1 MSQISYIER
10 TGKQVFQQPF
20 AANNVQ
26 FYGFLV
32 AANTDSLQKNLC
44 DKYLNGPS
52 GGAVDFRP
60 AGPFALI
67 VFNKIDAL
75 NSINSPDSQKG
86 WFSEQE
92 TAVWVL
98 LEDRKREKLFW
109 FHPYIFV
116 DNSYAMAMGRE
127 LYGFPKSLGW
137 FDIPNSPQEAK
148 SFSLET
154 LVLKQF
160 DPKTKGTR
168 EFLIK
173 VEQTDPT
180 GHSVE
185 PAGLETVMKEML
197 HLYTHQN
204 SIIKDLIL
212 AWNSASDVLHGR
224 APMVFLKQFP
234 DVGNPA
240 LACYQSILEV
250 PSRMAK
256 FHTGALLHGN
266 YEITIGDFQSHP
278 VRQDLGLVSS
288 QINPVLSYYVSFD
301 FEIGNGS
308 VIWQA

>member
-1 MSQISYIER
+1 MSIFYIER

-26 FYGFLV
+26 FYGFV
-32 AANTDSLQKNLC
+32 VSADADSLQKNLC
-44 DKYLNGPS
+44 DKYLNNPS
-52 GGAVDFRP
+52 KGAVDFRP
-60 AGPFALI
+60 VGPFALI
-67 VFNKIDAL
+67 VFNKINSL
-75 NSINSPDSQKG
+75 NSINPPDSQKG

-137 FDIPNSPQEAK
+137 FNIPNNPQEAN

-160 DPKTKGTR
+160 TPQTKGTR
-168 EFLIK
+168 ETLIDVK
-173 VEQTDPT
+173 QTDPA

-185 PAGLETVMKEML
+185 AVGLETIMKEML
-197 HLYTHQN
+197 HLFTHQN
-204 SIIKDLIL
+204 SIVKDLIL

-234 DVGNPA
+234 EVTNPN
-240 LACYQSILEV
+240 LACYQAILEV

-256 FHTGALLHGN
+256 FHTGSLIHGK

-278 VRQDLGLVSS
+278 IVQDLGLSS
-288 QINPVLSYYVSFD
+288 TKINPVLSYYVSFD
-301 FEIGNGS
+301 FEIGNGT
-308 VIWQA
+308 VIWQAQ

>member
-1 MSQISYIER
+1 MPQIPYIER

-20 AANNVQ
+20 AAKNVQ

-32 AANTDSLQKNLC
+32 SANEDSLQKNLC
-44 DKYLNGPS
+44 DKYLNNPS
-52 GGAVDFRP
+52 NGAVDFRP

-67 VFNKIDAL
+67 VFNKIDSL
-75 NSINSPDSQKG
+75 SSINPPDSQKG

-137 FDIPNSPQEAK
+137 FNIPNSPQEAK

-154 LVLKQF
+154 LVLKKF
-160 DPKTKGTR
+160 DPNTKGTR
-168 EFLIK
+168 ELLIS
-173 VEQTDPT
+173 VDQTDPA

-185 PAGLETVMKEML
+185 AAGLESIMKEML
-197 HLYTHQN
+197 HLITHQN

-234 DVGNPA
+234 EITNPS

-256 FHTGALLHGN
+256 FHTGALLHGK

-278 VRQDLGLVSS
+278 ISQDLGLASNK
-288 QINPVLSYYVSFD
+288 IYPVLSYYVSFD